1 MSSKALNAYKFKSS
15 DMIQMLYAKMDEIE
29 AAYKKSNKLLEQA
42 ETLSKKAIPIDL
54 ESFENLVKEQKA
66 EQLELNKKNI
76 EEIKAISSDL
86 KTSFK
91 SSKVNVPNWVYIVL
105 IVCVLAYTS
114 IFYVYYKDMKNYKI
128 MEKRVELYA
137 NALEECKSKS

>member
-1 MSSKALNAYKFKSS
+1 
-15 DMIQMLYAKMDEIE
+15 MIQMLYAKMDEIE

-91 SSKVNVPNWVYIVL
+91 SSKVNVPNWVYIAL
-105 IVCVLAYTS
+105 IICILANTTV
-114 IFYVYYKDMKNYKI
+114 FYVYYKDMKNYKI
-128 MEKRVELYA
+128 MEKRIELYA